1 MKSYQAYQAELALKK
16 LIKSWENPKF
26 TVHARDNFN
35 LVDLE
40 IVDKT
45 ALTIFLL
52 SEIPCYSGIFMISFV
67 LV

>member
-1 MKSYQAYQAELALKK
+1 MKSYQAYQA
-16 LIKSWENPKF
+16 WENPKF

-52 SEIPCYSGIFMISFV
+52 SKIPCCM
-67 LV
+67 